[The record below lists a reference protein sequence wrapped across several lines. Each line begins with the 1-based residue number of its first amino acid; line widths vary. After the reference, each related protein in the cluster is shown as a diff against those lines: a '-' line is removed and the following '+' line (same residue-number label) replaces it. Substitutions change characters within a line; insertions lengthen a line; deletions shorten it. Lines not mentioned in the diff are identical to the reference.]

1 MNQTE
6 LIAVLKDNRLMRTE
20 EETARFE
27 NALNEILENADEQ
40 YLSEYHLI
48 LDDKCQQP
56 EVMFGLVHFLESFD
70 VEKQITAFIKV
81 VPQLMIN
88 ASEWARIIH
97 ERILNDELACHVYN
111 QLLHSAN
118 LETPHFIY
126 CLLEASVINRQKEQD
141 ESLGELH
148 IS

>member
-6 LIAVLKDNRLMRTE
+6 LIAILKDNRLMRTE

-27 NALNEILENADEQ
+27 NALNELLENADEQ
-40 YLSEYHLI
+40 YLSDYHLI

-70 VEKQITAFIKV
+70 VEKQIAAFIKI

-97 ERILNDELACHVYN
+97 ERILNDEAACHVYN

-141 ESLGELH
+141 ESLSELH

>member
-6 LIAVLKDNRLMRTE
+6 LIAILKNNRLMRTE
-20 EETARFE
+20 QETARFE
-27 NALNEILENADEQ
+27 NALNELLENADEQ

-56 EVMFGLVHFLESFD
+56 EVMFGLVHFLELFD

-88 ASEWARIIH
+88 APEWTRIIH
-97 ERILNDELACHVYN
+97 ERILNDETACQVYDK
-111 QLLHSAN
+111 LLHSAN

-126 CLLEASVINRQKEQD
+126 CLLEASVINRQKLRNQ
-141 ESLGELH
+141 SLNELQ